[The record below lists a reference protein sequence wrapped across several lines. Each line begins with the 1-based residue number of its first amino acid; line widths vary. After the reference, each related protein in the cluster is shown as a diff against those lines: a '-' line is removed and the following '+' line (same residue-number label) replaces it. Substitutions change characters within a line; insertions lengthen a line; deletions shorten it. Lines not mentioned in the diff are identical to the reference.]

1 LKTFSCFVAGRKEGR
16 GYRTAEGA
24 ALQRRVDAALAQ
36 TPSEFAAAAAVAL
49 AS

>member
-1 LKTFSCFVAGRKEGR
+1 MAGRKEGR